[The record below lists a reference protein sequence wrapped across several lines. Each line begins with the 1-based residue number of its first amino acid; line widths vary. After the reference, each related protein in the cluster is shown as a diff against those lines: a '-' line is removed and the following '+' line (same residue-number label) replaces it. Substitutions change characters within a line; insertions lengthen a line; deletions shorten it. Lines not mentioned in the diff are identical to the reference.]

1 LGAVRWLGA
10 VTGAERDA
18 LDLSVPPSLTHPRR
32 ERVGGSGLDQR
43 PRRRSVRRKL
53 VAGVCLLFRKAL
65 VWLLLLRPYQIGE
78 GEAFITWSDLGSRDD
93 ETRDALGTRFRVI
106 NPAFKAPRR
115 RNGVRH
121 TPWVGRS
128 AGTRLVTF
136 ACWAV
141 LRVNCYLWAACWS
154 CAISGAGCSRLSRT
168 SPICDEPRPTKRT
181 SELRIRCATA
191 PKFPPQSSSSIF
203 RSRSTWLH
211 HEEGFTILHVSLK
224 CTWSHAVSVR
234 SVKIT

>member
-1 LGAVRWLGA
+1 VYDASLLLACVCSLGKHLCGYYCF
-10 VTGAERDA
+10 D
-18 LDLSVPPSLTHPRR
+18 PIK
-32 ERVGGSGLDQR
+32 SG
-43 PRRRSVRRKL
+43 K
-53 VAGVCLLFRKAL
+53 GK
-65 VWLLLLRPYQIGE
+65 LLLLGR
-78 GEAFITWSDLGSRDD
+78 TLGH
-93 ETRDALGTRFRVI
+93 ETTRLARDALGTRFRVI

-136 ACWAV
+136 GCWAV

-191 PKFPPQSSSSIF
+191 PKFPPQTAAASFAPGQHGSTMRRDLLFCTF
-203 RSRSTWLH
+203 R
-211 HEEGFTILHVSLK
+211 
-224 CTWSHAVSVR
+224 
-234 SVKIT
+234 